1 MHAHTSVEIL
11 IIEDE
16 KIQADTI
23 QRFVESEFPNFKI
36 TVAYSKDDALGALTA
51 FNYTLILT
59 DIMLQ
64 NTLVF
69 DILEKIQIKN
79 TPIIFISAYD
89 RWRTEAFQHYGIDY
103 ILKPMDTN
111 RLKKSIEVALSRSS
125 ASIENSELYKT
136 IYKDLQAGEI
146 THIALPSAQS
156 HKIIEVSTI
165 QAVEAERSYCV
176 VHLSNGERILLSKS
190 LAWMEEKLNRWGFI
204 RTHRSWLVNPKHIIE
219 FIKSNNTEIRLT
231 TGLLIAVS
239 ENMKSQ
245 VRDIIKK
252 FTLME

>member
-1 MHAHTSVEIL
+1 MHTNTSIEIL

-16 KIQADTI
+16 KIQADTLK
-23 QRFVESEFPNFKI
+23 RFVENEFPNFKI
-36 TVAYSKDDALGALTA
+36 TIAYSNKDALSVLNT
-51 FNYTLILT
+51 FKYSLILT
-59 DIMLQ
+59 DIMIE
-64 NTLVF
+64 NIPIF
-69 DILEKIQIKN
+69 DILEKIEIHN
-79 TPIIFISAYD
+79 TSIIFISAYD
-89 RWRTEAFQHYGIDY
+89 SWRTEAFQHYGIDY
-103 ILKPMDTN
+103 ILKPIDKK

-125 ASIENSELYKT
+125 AVIKNSELYKT

-146 THIALPSAQS
+146 THIALPTAQS
-156 HKIIEVSTI
+156 QKIIEVSTI
-165 QAVEAERSYCV
+165 QAVEAERSYCL

-239 ENMKSQ
+239 ENMKSR
-245 VRDIIKK
+245 VREIIKK